1 MLAALTVMLAMLL
14 VLFAPVEVRARVSY
28 AGRFQ
33 GSVGWTIFHIP
44 LPAIRLGQGKKT
56 GKKQKVYSARQKKR
70 ALAAAKRVGIV
81 KRIFRHWRLQHLTLR
96 ASIFTDDAARTAL
109 LSGAAG
115 SLAQALPASWR
126 MRSDIRILP
135 DFFSGE
141 SKMAGTCIVSSRLGR
156 IGADAALLLAAYI
169 LQARA
174 ESKEE

>member
-1 MLAALTVMLAMLL
+1 MLATLTVMLAILL
-14 VLFAPVEVRARVSY
+14 VIFAPVEVRARVSY

-44 LPAIRLGQGKKT
+44 LPTIRLGQRKKSGKKT
-56 GKKQKVYSARQKKR
+56 YSARQKKR

-81 KRIFRHWRLQHLTLR
+81 KRIFRHWRLQHLKLH

-115 SLAQALPASWR
+115 SVALALPASWR
-126 MRSDIRILP
+126 EKSDIRILP

-156 IGADAALLLAAYI
+156 IGADAALLLAAYV
-169 LQARA
+169 LQARRG
-174 ESKEE
+174 E

>member
-1 MLAALTVMLAMLL
+1 MLAALTLMLAMLL
-14 VLFAPVEVRARVSY
+14 VIFAPVEVRARVSY

-44 LPAIRLGQGKKT
+44 LPTIRLGQGKKS
-56 GKKQKVYSARQKKR
+56 GKKKKTYSAKQKKC

-81 KRIFRHWRLQHLTLR
+81 KRIFRHWRLEHLKLH

-115 SLAQALPASWR
+115 SVAQALPATWR
-126 MRSDIRILP
+126 EKSDIRVLP

-156 IGADAALLLAAYI
+156 IGADAALLLAAYL
-169 LQARA
+169 LQARRG
-174 ESKEE
+174 E